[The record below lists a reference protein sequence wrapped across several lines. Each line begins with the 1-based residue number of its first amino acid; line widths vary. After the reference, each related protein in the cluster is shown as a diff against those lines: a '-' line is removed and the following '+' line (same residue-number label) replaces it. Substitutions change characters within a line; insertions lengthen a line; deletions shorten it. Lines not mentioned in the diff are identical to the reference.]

1 MSMKTITLPISQG
14 RAKLCE
20 LIEKVKAGSSVVLT
34 NHGQP
39 EVIITRYQPGK
50 TRWQVETPDD
60 PKRYGDLQ
68 SPVLDEMP

>member
-1 MSMKTITLPISQG
+1 MNTITVPIGKG
-14 RAKLCE
+14 RAQLCE
-20 LIEKVKAGSSVVLT
+20 LIEKVKAGASVILT

-39 EVIITRYQPGK
+39 EVIITRYQPGGN
-50 TRWQVETPDD
+50 RWRVETPDD